1 MKIPDHI
8 TDLGRADFAEIA
20 AATNPTAGL
29 GIDIQRK
36 GDTIE
41 FAISETQFK
50 RMLWAF
56 SKNGGFNAS
65 IQDLDSVP
73 LDPAG

>member
-29 GIDIQRK
+29 CMDIQRK

-56 SKNGGFNAS
+56 YHNGGFSAS
-65 IQDLDSVP
+65 LQDIDSVP
-73 LDPAG
+73 LDPQG

>member
-8 TDLGRADFAEIA
+8 TDLDRADFAEIA

-29 GIDIQRK
+29 CMDIQRK

-56 SKNGGFNAS
+56 HHNGGFSAS
-65 IQDLDSVP
+65 LQDIDSVP
-73 LDPAG
+73 LDPQG

>member
-1 MKIPDHI
+1 MNIPEHI
-8 TDLGRADFAEIA
+8 TDLTRADFAEIA

-29 GIDIQRK
+29 GMDIQKK

-41 FAISETQFK
+41 IAISETQFK

-56 SKNGGFNAS
+56 YHNGGFDAS
-65 IQDLDSVP
+65 LQDLDSVP
-73 LDPAG
+73 LDPQG